1 MTSKLDLD
9 ARLDLQIKAHFAGI
23 SDIADFARSVS

>member
-9 ARLDLQIKAHFAGI
+9 VRIKAHFAGI